1 MIKVVLSSLAR
12 IWYTTSI
19 MTHKRMKRWFILKKC
34 QFLFHQLSY
43 DTLSVQLY
51 SRVYTLMD
59 VSHIR
64 VMFVHH
70 GSVDFRQGIKLFM
83 WRNSF
88 SNWKRVEPGTEI
100 IWPCGCF
107 FCSDPLVCLPIRLL
121 ARETIPGPE
130 RKKDEVAIRWWI
142 LAVCFIR
149 TPIEWWIDHSDKLAF
164 LRLQMQA
171 SYSKTMLSM
180 PYFLSDKM

>member
-1 MIKVVLSSLAR
+1 
-12 IWYTTSI
+12 
-19 MTHKRMKRWFILKKC
+19 MT
-34 QFLFHQLSY
+34 LFRCSCTPVF
-43 DTLSVQLY
+43 TLY
-51 SRVYTLMD
+51 MD

-107 FCSDPLVCLPIRLL
+107 FFCSDLLVCLPIRLL
-121 ARETIPGPE
+121 ARDTIPGPE
-130 RKKDEVAIRWWI
+130 RKEDEVAFRWWI

-180 PYFLSDKM
+180 LYFLSDKM